1 MKPDDTRER
10 SDLDEDRRYGP
21 GELDPAIWIKWS
33 ESAMNEGMK
42 WFDVWLQGAQR
53 FWGAGFRAFG
63 QQGMLV
69 PPRGDGMRR
78 ASDLPWIPHVEAE
91 VIPLRRK
98 TDRAGDEATRYSMR
112 MPIPWPI
119 GGAKVISLE
128 AIVGRPEGNRTRGEV
143 ADRAPPPQNKTQ
155 A

>member
-1 MKPDDTRER
+1 MKPDDNRDR
-10 SDLDEDRRYGP
+10 PDAGEDRRYRP
-21 GELDPAIWIKWS
+21 GELDPAIWVKWS

-63 QQGMLV
+63 QQGMLA
-69 PPRGDGMRR
+69 PTDKDGMRR
-78 ASDLPWIPHVEAE
+78 ASDLPWMPHVEAE

-98 TDRAGDEATRYSMR
+98 TDRPGDEATRYSMR

-128 AIVGRPEGNRTRGEV
+128 AIVGRTEENRLRDEETDRSPPGE
-143 ADRAPPPQNKTQ
+143 NKTGG
-155 A
+155 